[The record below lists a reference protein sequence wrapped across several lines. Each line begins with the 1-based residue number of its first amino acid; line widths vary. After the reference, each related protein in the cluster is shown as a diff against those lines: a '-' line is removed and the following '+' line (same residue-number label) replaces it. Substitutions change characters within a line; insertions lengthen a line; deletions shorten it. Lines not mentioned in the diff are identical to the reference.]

1 MILSQK
7 RAQSTLNYIVSEGV
21 DATRLIAVGYGESKL
36 VNQCTDGVKCSE
48 DQHQQNRRSTFI
60 IK

>member
-1 MILSQK
+1 MFLSQK

-21 DATRLIAVGYGESKL
+21 EASRLIAVGYGESKL
-36 VNQCTDGVKCSE
+36 VNKCKDGVQCSKA
-48 DQHQQNRRSTFI
+48 QHQQNRRSTFI